1 MFCLF
6 TNTNVKI
13 KSPMII
19 ENEWIIESLGLE
31 KVSKVSGPTI
41 PTSSYA
47 IPGRK
52 LQKKRWE
59 KGGKWSAYNKCM

>member
-41 PTSSYA
+41 PASSYA
-47 IPGRK
+47 IPGR
-52 LQKKRWE
+52 
-59 KGGKWSAYNKCM
+59 